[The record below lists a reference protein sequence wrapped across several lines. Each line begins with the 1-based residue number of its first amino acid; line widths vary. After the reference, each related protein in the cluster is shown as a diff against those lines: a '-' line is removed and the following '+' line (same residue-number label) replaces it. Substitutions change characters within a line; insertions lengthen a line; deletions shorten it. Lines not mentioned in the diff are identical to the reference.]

1 MEDEDIG
8 SRLPLAICL
17 EDSIFSVNIHRIM
30 LSELTTRNDR
40 SVYCAYNPVSKT
52 LPENYTSLR
61 SKEKKRKEKQKKRKR
76 TEENRI
82 RVQEKT
88 GQWPIPCSTI
98 TAVTSLVYVK
108 YFTLSHLFCPHNSS
122 RGWYS

>member
-61 SKEKKRKEKQKKRKR
+61 SKEKKRLGCWEGLGAGG
-76 TEENRI
+76 EGDNR
-82 RVQEKT
+82 
-88 GQWPIPCSTI
+88 G
-98 TAVTSLVYVK
+98 
-108 YFTLSHLFCPHNSS
+108 
-122 RGWYS
+122 

>member
-61 SKEKKRKEKQKKRKR
+61 SKEKKRKEKQKKRKEKEQKK
-76 TEENRI
+76 TESESRKRRAN
-82 RVQEKT
+82 
-88 GQWPIPCSTI
+88 GQFHAPPSQQ
-98 TAVTSLVYVK
+98 
-108 YFTLSHLFCPHNSS
+108 SHLWSM
-122 RGWYS
+122 